1 MASNTASE
9 QITPVFFKF
18 LTSPSFDDELQGQKD
33 MADVLAVGARR
44 GVKFW

>member
-9 QITPVFFKF
+9 QIVPVFFKL
-18 LTSPSFDDELQGQKD
+18 LTSPSFDDELQGQND
-33 MADVLAVGARR
+33 MAEDDGARR